1 MKRIVTKHAIDHQ
14 PCAGDFAVVETDMP
28 VCQPEGVLVRVNY
41 LSLDPYIGSVL
52 RGRHMGHAA
61 PKPLIEAP
69 GAALVGEVVESK
81 SDRLQVGDHVLCRK
95 GLWQEV
101 VAVPADGLEKIDREA
116 VPLSAYLG
124 ALGSPGLTAWASARH
139 LANVK
144 AGDTVLVDAA
154 AGAVGGTFGQLARAY
169 GAKRIVGVAGGSQKC
184 DLVTSIYGFD
194 ACIDYWAEG
203 WEEALRAAV
212 PDGIDVFHEN
222 VSTQMTQVALSL
234 ANDYVRG
241 VLCGLAGVY
250 HAAERVPQTID
261 AGTMI
266 FRRAQISGL
275 IVYDFEPRWRE
286 FVAEVAPMVSSG
298 QMRCVEDRAEGLE
311 SAPAHFEKLMNGANI
326 GKSLVVVAPE

>member
-14 PCAGDFAVVETDMP
+14 PCAADFSVIETDLP
-28 VCQPEGVLVRVNY
+28 ICQPDGVLVRVIY

-61 PKPLIEAP
+61 PKPLFEAP
-69 GAALVGEVVESK
+69 GAALVGEVIESK
-81 SDRLQVGDHVLCRK
+81 SDRFQAGDHVLVRQ

-101 VAVPADGLEKIDREA
+101 VAVPAAGLERIDSEA
-116 VPLSAYLG
+116 ATLSAYVGVLG
-124 ALGSPGLTAWASARH
+124 LPGLTAWASARH
-139 LANVK
+139 LAKVSD
-144 AGDTVLVDAA
+144 GDTVLVNAA

-169 GAKRIVGVAGGSQKC
+169 GAKRVVGVAGGARKC
-184 DLVTSIYGFD
+184 ELVTGIYGFD
-194 ACIDYWAEG
+194 ACIDYRARG
-203 WEEALRAAV
+203 WEDALKAAV

-222 VSTQMTQVALSL
+222 VSAHMTQVALSL

-286 FVAEVAPMVSSG
+286 FVAEVAPMISS
-298 QMRCVEDRAEGLE
+298 QQLRFVEDRADGLE
-311 SAPAHFEKLMNGANI
+311 NAPALFEKLMSGANI
-326 GKSLVVVAPE
+326 GKSIVVVAAE